1 MYTGLFWPLPR
12 LPRLPRPRHL
22 PCEKTWWM
30 NQKTGKHIRNTVRL
44 LTSSPSSPSWSSS
57 DLCTWLHNIE
67 RERETA
73 DCCGSTSGNNVKTL
87 CQNRNTMPAVE
98 EYHKT
103 WFVQYIAWHG
113 ILLLHQTL
121 TEPHLRYKIIHSPN
135 EEYHNDHNANVN
147 NTNFITMFNTSDR
160 KSVV

>member
-1 MYTGLFWPLPR
+1 
-12 LPRLPRPRHL
+12 
-22 PCEKTWWM
+22 M
-30 NQKTGKHIRNTVRL
+30 NQKTGKHLRNTVRF
-44 LTSSPSSPSWSSS
+44 LTSSPSWSSS
-57 DLCTWLHNIE
+57 PSHFCRRQRRRGRSHQTCAHGCIIL
-67 RERETA
+67 REKETA
-73 DCCGSTSGNNVKTL
+73 DCCGSTSGNSVKTL

-147 NTNFITMFNTSDR
+147 NTNFITMFNTSQGPVE
-160 KSVV
+160 K